1 MNLFSE
7 FERLIQQLNDASVE
21 YAVVGALAL
30 AVHGVP
36 RATTDIDLLIKPR
49 DLQRITTLVAELGFT
64 LPAVPM
70 TFANSGLSIQRITKI
85 SEGETLMLDL
95 LLLGESLQT
104 IWDSR
109 VCLDMGTQSLWVVS
123 REGLVRMKAS
133 AGRLQDLADIKRLE
147 TPEAETA
154 LEAAHPSEVDND

>member
-1 MNLFSE
+1 VNS
-7 FERLIQQLNDASVE
+7 S
-21 YAVVGALAL
+21 GCSS
-30 AVHGVP
+30 
-36 RATTDIDLLIKPR
+36 
-49 DLQRITTLVAELGFT
+49 
-64 LPAVPM
+64 
-70 TFANSGLSIQRITKI
+70 SGLSIQRITKI

-95 LLLGESLQT
+95 LLLGESLQA

-154 LEAAHPSEVDND
+154 LEATHPSEVDND